1 MANRKLKV
9 ELDVETSKA
18 KQKVRQDLAGSV
30 EAAASGPAEG
40 ANGLAPAM
48 KEAASAAK
56 DFGASAKAQATAM
69 RVAVLSFAGM
79 ATGLAAKYVSTR
91 LGEDSAAGKALGY
104 VGTALSRGS
113 QGATAGSALGS
124 AIPGVGNVAGA
135 VGGFAL
141 GSIEGAVEQH
151 LANDKAEREKA
162 EAEAKLREQ
171 NLKSVEA
178 WEEARRRTAEFRE
191 TLEGLTKVET
201 DLGARQRAL
210 AEEIRKREDVDAS
223 LGRQL
228 RGSVGN
234 VDRLNELQAERN
246 TNQRELEQLRQASKS
261 LSAEM
266 AKPGAARVGFGAV
279 DALSRVGGGFSGQSY
294 MTDRAQR
301 TFDEQLATLKSIDSK
316 TKPGGAT
323 WQ

>member
-1 MANRKLKV
+1 MAKKLKV
-9 ELDVETSKA
+9 ELDVDTSKA
-18 KQKVRQDLAGSV
+18 KHKVRQDIAGSV

-141 GSIEGAVEQH
+141 GSIEGAVEQY
-151 LANDKAEREKA
+151 LENDKAEREKA

-178 WEEARRRTAEFRE
+178 WEEARRRTVEFRE
-191 TLEGLTKVET
+191 TLEDLNNAET
-201 DLGARQRAL
+201 ALAERQRIV
-210 AEEIRKREDVDAS
+210 AEEIRKREEADAS
-223 LGRQL
+223 LGEKL

-234 VDRLNELQAERN
+234 VDRLNELQKERDV
-246 TNQRELEQLRQASKS
+246 NQRELDQLRQASGA
-261 LSAEM
+261 LSKEI
-266 AKPGAARVGFGAV
+266 AKPSFREGFNAP
-279 DALSRVGGGFSGQSY
+279 DALSRVGGGFAGQSY

-301 TFDEQLATLKSIDSK
+301 TFDEQLAALKSIDSK
-316 TKPGGAT
+316 TKAGGAT

>member
-1 MANRKLKV
+1 MAKKLKV
-9 ELDVETSKA
+9 ELDVDTTAAKSKV
-18 KQKVRQDLAGSV
+18 KRDLAGSV
-30 EAAASGPAEG
+30 EAAASGPGGG
-40 ANGLAPAM
+40 AASGLADEM
-48 KEAASAAK
+48 KEAARATK
-56 DFGASAKAQATAM
+56 DFGMSAKAQATAM

-79 ATGLAAKYVSTR
+79 ATGLASKYVSTR
-91 LGEDSAAGKALGY
+91 LGEDSTAGKVLGY
-104 VGTALSRGS
+104 AGDALSRGG
-113 QGATAGSALGS
+113 QGAASGAMLGS
-124 AIPGVGNVAGA
+124 VIPGVGNA
-135 VGGFAL
+135 VGAAAGFVVGAAGGVAEHYL
-141 GSIEGAVEQH
+141 EGE
-151 LANDKAEREKA
+151 DAERRKA

-266 AKPGAARVGFGAV
+266 AKPGAAREGFGAV
-279 DALSRVGGGFSGQSY
+279 DALSRVGGGFAGQSY

-301 TFDEQLATLKSIDSK
+301 TFDEQLAVLKSIDSK
-316 TKPGGAT
+316 TKSGGAT